1 MSTKTLVDRMREPWE
16 KMPGAVVTKINR
28 ILKERR
34 DAVDLIGALMA
45 ENDHGADKFRS
56 ALEVERQIAKAK
68 DAEIS
73 ALRKALAQQ
82 VAK

>member
-1 MSTKTLVDRMREPWE
+1 MTNPTSGD
-16 KMPGAVVTKINR
+16 
-28 ILKERR
+28 
-34 DAVDLIGALMA
+34 DLAA
-45 ENDHGADKFRS
+45 ENARLRAEGVLAYQNGYDHGADKYRS

-68 DAEIS
+68 DAEIT